1 MKNKK
6 TYLIGGGIIALAVLI
21 VLLAIL
27 LPAAIH
33 KNNMEKLLGA
43 ASSAVQLSV
52 RDPLFEMGD
61 VLGNRGKEVLVSGE
75 RLRELQ
81 TSLKGLS
88 EVGLRAQ
95 GVQKMSGGAMVM
107 NVKAL
112 TETGEIVILYFEEE
126 RFYYMDDGSAIL
138 FEAKDGAV
146 YQAIYQLLTDCLK
159 DK

>member
-21 VLLAIL
+21 VLLAVL
-27 LPAAIH
+27 LPTAIH
-33 KNNMEKLLGA
+33 KNKMEKLLGA
-43 ASSAVQLSV
+43 ASSSVQLSV
-52 RDPLFEMGD
+52 RDPLFETGD
-61 VLGNRGKEVLVSGE
+61 ILGNRGKEVLVSGE
-75 RLRELQ
+75 RLTELQ

-88 EVGLRAQ
+88 EAGFRAQ
-95 GVQKMSGGAMVM
+95 GVQKMPGGAMVM

-126 RFYYMDDGSAIL
+126 RFYYMDDGSAIS
-138 FEAKDGAV
+138 FEAKDRTT

>member
-21 VLLAIL
+21 VLLSTL
-27 LPAAIH
+27 LPVAIQ
-33 KNNMEKLLGA
+33 KNKMEKMLVA

-52 RDPLFEMGD
+52 RDPLFETGD
-61 VLGNRGKEVLVSGE
+61 ILGNRGKEVLVSGE
-75 RLRELQ
+75 RLTELQ

-88 EVGLRAQ
+88 EVGLRAK
-95 GVQKMSGGAMVM
+95 GVQKMPGGAMVM

-126 RFYYMDDGSAIL
+126 HFYYMDDGSAIS
-138 FEAKDGAV
+138 FEAKDGAT
-146 YQAIYQLLTDCLK
+146 YQAIYQLLTDCIK